1 LRNFLVIELSLCKL
15 YEVIQDDCQCLVFHN
30 AHAILA
36 STVLLC
42 NSSCSLL
49 IEVLHLVLASFEYAA
64 ALIWCRY
71 LSQRF
76 GRSRFSITPG
86 SSQKILANVPLST
99 RELRNRLLKKSDFV
113 FLLSHTKLLT
123 SIAYKLKQ
131 LFSYFTHRMTSLSL

>member
-1 LRNFLVIELSLCKL
+1 MGLAHKTTKNGIMEIVAWLFENFLVIELSLCKL

-76 GRSRFSITPG
+76 GRSQSSITPG

-99 RELRNRLLKKSDFV
+99 RELRNRLLKSQILSFF
-113 FLLSHTKLLT
+113 FL
-123 SIAYKLKQ
+123 IQ
-131 LFSYFTHRMTSLSL
+131 NF